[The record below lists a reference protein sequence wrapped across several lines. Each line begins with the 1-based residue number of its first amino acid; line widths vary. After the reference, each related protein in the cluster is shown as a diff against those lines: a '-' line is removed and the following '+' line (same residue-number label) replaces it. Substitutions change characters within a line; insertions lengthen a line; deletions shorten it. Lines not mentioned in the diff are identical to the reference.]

1 MNVADRL
8 PIVDRAPRPAR
19 GRGAAPSPRGG
30 RRKHGRIRE
39 QRAGR
44 RGGPDLAPRAGRE
57 PGGNGR
63 WGEEKAGVDR
73 RVRRPERGAGARG
86 AGERGQFRTGRAVP
100 GRHADAGRR
109 EQHGRGRD
117 AAAGVASAS
126 STNGPISR
134 RTAPRM
140 HGLRLPPSP
149 PLVLLVR
156 GAAGTTAVG
165 EPMRA
170 VRLSVGGAAEAPPS
184 SLAALAPAGNGTA
197 IAFGAYGK
205 AAR

>member
-1 MNVADRL
+1 MA
-8 PIVDRAPRPAR
+8 
-19 GRGAAPSPRGG
+19 AAPPRARAAGAESTDG
-30 RRKHGRIRE
+30 YASSAPAAE
-39 QRAGR
+39 AGR
-44 RGGPDLAPRAGRE
+44 TSPHE

-63 WGEEKAGVDR
+63 RGEEKAGVDR
-73 RVRRPERGAGARG
+73 RVRRLERGAGARG

-134 RTAPRM
+134 RTAPRT
-140 HGLRLPPSP
+140 HGLPLPPSL

-170 VRLSVGGAAEAPPS
+170 VRLSVGGAVEAPPS
-184 SLAALAPAGNGTA
+184 SLAAWAPAGNGTA